1 MIPVHTT
8 AVVVIPPE
16 EVWEPIQEIR
26 REHDHNIRRWM
37 PHITLF
43 YPFIPQENFANVQYD
58 LQQTCKHIKPF
69 TIKLD
74 TIGHFKQRKGNF
86 ILWTGCEEQQ
96 QMQDLHR
103 SLTLALKKVM
113 EVKKRPFHPHLTIG
127 RMKNA
132 QKFEELQTQVEAS
145 WKPIEF
151 TVDKISLI
159 WRNDPPD
166 DVFRIDYEVPLGPS

>member
-8 AVVVIPPE
+8 AVVIIPPE
-16 EVWEPIQEIR
+16 DVWEPIQEIR

-43 YPFIPQENFANVQYD
+43 YPFIPHENFYNIQYD

-69 TIKLD
+69 SVKLD
-74 TIGHFKQRKGNF
+74 TVGHFKQRKGNF

-96 QMQDLHR
+96 EMQGLYK
-103 SLTLALKKVM
+103 SLKLLLQNKT

-127 RMKNA
+127 RMRDA
-132 QKFEELQTQVEAS
+132 DKFEDLKSNVESSWQT
-145 WKPIEF
+145 IEF
-151 TVDKISLI
+151 EVNKISLI

-166 DVFRIDYEVPLGPS
+166 DVFRIEYEVPLGSE